1 MWQYAASANRFLSCG
16 MDLRIGLFF
25 LCLGW
30 VFFSKACDCPEVMGK
45 QTAGV
50 IVTGQVTAVR
60 KFKNGYQVRFT
71 TDSIFKGVVKKNIV
85 IKTPSLSKC
94 GFLFKKGA
102 RYIVYANRRS
112 GRAIVATAC
121 SFSRQISPHLK
132 VTTFYLQDDKKN

>member
-1 MWQYAASANRFLSCG
+1 MRLVYL
-16 MDLRIGLFF
+16 
-25 LCLGW
+25 
-30 VFFSKACDCPEVMGK
+30 VFFILLGVVEHVYACDCELVMGK
-45 QTAGV
+45 QSAGV

-102 RYIVYANRRS
+102 RYIVYAHRRS
-112 GRAIVATAC
+112 GRAIVATVC